1 MDVYIQ
7 RYIIIQKCIA
17 IYCVTTAVWYNG
29 FLSQVWLIIGLIPGR
44 LIDIYCF
51 FFKHATLQRYSNV
64 CLHAALRRYS
74 NVCLHEPGGTVMS
87 VYMQRYGGTVISVYM
102 QCYRGTVMSV

>member
-74 NVCLHEPGGTVMS
+74 NVCLHATLRRYSNVCLNEPGGRVMSVYMLRYKGTVMS
-87 VYMQRYGGTVISVYM
+87 V
-102 QCYRGTVMSV
+102 